1 MDVPSG
7 LNVAFD
13 PIITFLRSPGRLR
26 KVKKLRATAFA
37 VAALALITGILLIP
51 TPLRVQGTFVLKLA
65 KPEVI
70 YVETEGRLVELN
82 VKNGQWITKD
92 TVLAKL
98 SNPEKQRELLQR
110 QQDHDV
116 SFIKSLFLSQNPDHR
131 AQAMQNKEY
140 ADKLEPMITKIADQL
155 GKLTLVT
162 NRDGQVVGVPHHSCV
177 GQWLKP
183 GRPSDPEAHADKPY
197 FCEIGDPHHLEAH
210 MILDQSDINLIR
222 PDNRAWLKI
231 SGKAETTYKSVV
243 GEIASRKSDEVPT
256 ELSNLAE
263 GEVASKPNRET
274 GAAKPLTAVY
284 EIIIPVENPH
294 LELEPGLRGTA
305 KIEGGRTSWY
315 QGTLAWRLLRWWN
328 KVFNFQI

>member
-1 MDVPSG
+1 MV
-7 LNVAFD
+7 VAFD
-13 PIITFLRSPGRLR
+13 PIPMFPRSSGRLL
-26 KVKKLRATAFA
+26 KVKKLRATAFI

-51 TPLRVQGTFVLKLA
+51 MPLRVQGTFVLKLA
-65 KPEVI
+65 NPEVI

-82 VKNGQWITKD
+82 VKNGQWVTKD

-98 SNPEKQRELLQR
+98 SNPEKEKELIQR
-110 QQDHDV
+110 QQDQEV
-116 SFIKSLFLSQNPDHR
+116 SSTKYMFLNQNPEHR
-131 AQAMQNKEY
+131 AQAMQSKEY
-140 ADKLEPMITKIADQL
+140 ALKLEPMITKIVDQI

-162 NRDGQVVGVPHHSCV
+162 SRDGQVVGVPHHSSV

-183 GRPSDPEAHADKPY
+183 GRPSDPETHADKPF

-231 SGKAETTYKSVV
+231 SGKAETTFKSRV

-284 EIIIPVENPH
+284 EIIIPVENPN
-294 LELEPGLRGTA
+294 LLLEPGLRGTA
-305 KIEGGRTSWY
+305 KIEGGGPTWY

>member
-1 MDVPSG
+1 M
-7 LNVAFD
+7 
-13 PIITFLRSPGRLR
+13 R
-26 KVKKLRATAFA
+26 KVKKLRATAF
-37 VAALALITGILLIP
+37 VIAALALVAGILLIP
-51 TPLRVQGTFVLKLA
+51 SPLRVQGTFVLKLA

-70 YVETEGRLVELN
+70 YVGTEGRLMELN
-82 VKNGQWITKD
+82 VENGQWITKD

-98 SNPEKQRELLQR
+98 SNPEKQKELLQR
-110 QQDHDV
+110 QQDQEV
-116 SFIKSLFLSQNPDHR
+116 SFTKFLFLNQNPDHR
-131 AQAMQNKEY
+131 AQAMQNKRY
-140 ADKLEPMITKIADQL
+140 ADKLEPMIMKITDEI
-155 GKLTLVT
+155 GKLTLVS
-162 NRDGQVVGVPHHSCV
+162 NRDGQVVGAPHRSSV

-183 GRPSDPEAHADKPY
+183 GRPSDPETRADKPF

-222 PDNRAWLKI
+222 LNNRAWLKV
-231 SGKAETTYKSVV
+231 SGKAETTYQSMVS
-243 GEIASRKSDEVPT
+243 EIASRKSDEVPT

-294 LELEPGLRGTA
+294 LVLEPGLRGFA
-305 KIEGGRTSWY
+305 KIAGGRSSWY